1 MMDQAAQFLRIVR
14 SEVLESI
21 YLLAKRDC
29 KIHLQ
34 AQGSRGS
41 RRNRILYL
49 IKPCP
54 RINSGFQFRRCFE
67 KDQWTL
73 LKNKGE
79 RKMTAKNGNRL
90 QHHLTAVKEG
100 KRCFENAFES
110 IARMILESEIEKVVV
125 NGRTTY
131 DFTIF
136 RTGKK
141 HIIGIYDEINSF
153 VSFVKDAAEGGSSKE
168 MAFVLV
174 GEPGNGKTFFV
185 EFLCSMYRSFLANEK
200 NRKYTFRFTNMDR
213 LGSYGKIS
221 TIESQTYEDP
231 MILAMNLFENPD
243 DNKTFL
249 AKQIGFSDKEIE
261 QLYDNYRPLGACSG
275 YMWNDIINL
284 ADGNI
289 DEMLK
294 HIEIIPVPMTESL
307 GTITGK
313 YPAKDKITSSAVD
326 LLGEE
331 SIQRLLHITD
341 TNNPYRFDLRRGALA
356 RVAGGGIHFSD
367 EVFKNKKD
375 LVQVYLGVIQNRVIE
390 IDGYKW
396 PIDTLIVATSNN
408 SEFNRFLSEKE
419 EAPIVDRCRICYVS
433 HNTNYKLQENLTSYA
448 IGNEAK
454 TTLDRKDLHRDPNLN
469 YATSVAVVLTRLPR
483 SEKLTAIETMKLSA
497 GEVAGEKSIKTLA
510 EVIDT
515 LNQDPDIT
523 KRFGQKGLG
532 QRNLGR
538 AIQLLIESSETN
550 EGRCMF
556 AYDIYKTLERVVL
569 DYVTEVNDRAK
580 YLEDLKTA
588 KGMYRERIM
597 TEMFNAYMDEP
608 FAIRKDVM
616 NYVNMIIGIDA
627 ENLGP
632 DKMWKYKDPQ
642 TGELK
647 ALKVDERYIK
657 GVEERL
663 GLKTEEQRETFRT
676 SIRKIYGQKI
686 SVDPNYDFMDNL
698 ELVKAVTD
706 VRLKSDIAGAGSL
719 IGALANRTNEEN
731 QKLYDRMIDTMLNK
745 LNYCKT
751 CAQKTIEYFCTQE
764 DEN

>member
-1 MMDQAAQFLRIVR
+1 MSNNA
-14 SEVLESI
+14 
-21 YLLAKRDC
+21 
-29 KIHLQ
+29 
-34 AQGSRGS
+34 
-41 RRNRILYL
+41 N
-49 IKPCP
+49 
-54 RINSGFQFRRCFE
+54 
-67 KDQWTL
+67 TL
-73 LKNKGE
+73 H
-79 RKMTAKNGNRL
+79 
-90 QHHLTAVKEG
+90 HHLEEVKKG
-100 KRCFENAFES
+100 SRCFENAFQGVS
-110 IARMILESEIEKVVV
+110 RMILESKIEKVVV
-125 NGRTTY
+125 NGKTTY
-131 DFTIF
+131 DFSIF
-136 RTGKK
+136 REGSK
-141 HIIGIYDEINSF
+141 HVIGMYDEINSF
-153 VSFVKDAAEGGSSKE
+153 VSYVKDAAEGGSSKE

-174 GEPGNGKTFFV
+174 GEPGNGKTFLV
-185 EFLCSMYRSFLANEK
+185 EFLSNKYRTFLSQDK
-200 NRKYTFRFTNMDR
+200 NRKYTFRFVDTDKVGN
-213 LGSYGKIS
+213 YGKITS
-221 TIESQTYEDP
+221 IESQTYEDP
-231 MILAMNLFENPD
+231 MILAMNLFDDPD
-243 DNKTFL
+243 QNREYL
-249 AKQIGFSDKEIE
+249 AKQIGFSDQEIE
-261 QLYDNYRPLGACSG
+261 TLYENYRPLGACSG
-275 YMWNDIINL
+275 YIWNDIRSLTN
-284 ADGNI
+284 GSM

-294 HIEIIPVPMTESL
+294 FIEITPVPLTESL
-307 GTITGK
+307 GTVTGK
-313 YPAKDKITSSAVD
+313 YPAKDKITSSSVD

-331 SIQRLLHITD
+331 SIQRLLHISD

-367 EVFKNKKD
+367 EIYKNKKD
-375 LVQVYLGVIQNRVIE
+375 LVQVYLGVIQNRSIE

-408 SEFNRFLSEKE
+408 SEFHRFLSEKE

-433 HNTNYKLQENLTSYA
+433 HNTNYHLQKDLTDYTIGSETRTTLTKENL
-448 IGNEAK
+448 
-454 TTLDRKDLHRDPNLN
+454 HQDPNLN
-469 YATSVAVVLTRLPR
+469 YAASIAVVLTRLPR
-483 SEKLTAIETMKLSA
+483 SEKLTPVETMKLAA

-515 LNQDPDIT
+515 LNQDPEIIN
-523 KRFGQKGLG
+523 RFGQKGLG

-538 AIQLLIESSETN
+538 AIQLSIESSETN

-556 AYDIYKTLERVVL
+556 AYDVFKALERIIL
-569 DYVTEVNDRAK
+569 DYVTEANDRTK

-588 KGMYRERIM
+588 KGLYRERIM

-647 ALKVDERYIK
+647 ALKIDERYI
-657 GVEERL
+657 GSVEERL
-663 GLKTEEQRETFRT
+663 GLKSEEQRESFRT

-686 SVDPNYDFMDNL
+686 SVDPDYDFMDNL

-731 QKLYDRMIDTMLNK
+731 QKLYDRMIDTMLEK
-745 LNYCKT
+745 LGYCKT

-764 DEN
+764 DEK

>member
-1 MMDQAAQFLRIVR
+1 MTSPKSSKPNQ
-14 SEVLESI
+14 
-21 YLLAKRDC
+21 
-29 KIHLQ
+29 
-34 AQGSRGS
+34 
-41 RRNRILYL
+41 RNSAL
-49 IKPCP
+49 
-54 RINSGFQFRRCFE
+54 N
-67 KDQWTL
+67 
-73 LKNKGE
+73 
-79 RKMTAKNGNRL
+79 
-90 QHHLTAVKEG
+90 HHLTAVKEG
-100 KRCFENAFES
+100 SRRFENAFQGV
-110 IARMILESEIEKVVV
+110 ARMILDDEIEKVVV
-125 NGRTTY
+125 NGKTTY
-131 DFTIF
+131 DFKIF

-141 HIIGIYDEINSF
+141 HTIGMYDEINSF
-153 VSFVKDAAEGGSSKE
+153 VSFAKDSAEGGSSKE

-185 EFLCSMYRSFLANEK
+185 ELLCAKYRAFISRDE
-200 NRKYTFRFTNMDR
+200 NRRYTFRFINMDK
-213 LGSYGKIS
+213 LGHYGRIT

-231 MILAMNLFENPD
+231 MILAMNLFEERDRN
-243 DNKTFL
+243 TAYL
-249 AKQIGFSDKEIE
+249 AEHGGFTDGEIE
-261 QLYDNYRPLGACSG
+261 KLYENYRPMGACSG
-275 YMWNDIINL
+275 YIWNDIRTFTDGDIN
-284 ADGNI
+284 
-289 DEMLK
+289 EMLSF
-294 HIEIIPVPMTESL
+294 IEIIPVPLSESL
-307 GTITGK
+307 GTVTGK

-367 EVFKNKKD
+367 EIFKNKKD
-375 LVQVYLGVIQNRVIE
+375 LVQVYLGVIQNRAIE

-396 PIDTLIVATSNN
+396 PIDTLIIATSNN
-408 SEFNRFLSEKE
+408 SEFNRFLAEKE

-433 HNTNYKLQENLTSYA
+433 HNTNYRMQEGLTAYA
-448 IGNEAK
+448 IGSEAK
-454 TTLDRKDLHRDPNLN
+454 TTLTKEALHQDPNLN
-469 YATSVAVVLTRLPR
+469 YAASVAVVLTRLPR
-483 SEKLTAIETMKLSA
+483 SEKLTPIETMKLAA

-515 LNQDPDIT
+515 LSQDPDIT
-523 KRFGQKGLG
+523 KRFGQKGMG
-532 QRNLGR
+532 HRNLGR
-538 AIQLLIESSETN
+538 AIQLLGESSETN
-550 EGRCMF
+550 EGRCMV
-556 AYDIYKTLERVVL
+556 AYDVFKTVERVVL
-569 DYVTEVNDRAK
+569 DYVVDANERAK
-580 YLEDLKTA
+580 YLDDLKIA

-642 TGELK
+642 SGELK
-647 ALKVDERYIK
+647 ALKIDERYVK
-657 GVEERL
+657 SVEERI
-663 GLKTEEQRETFRT
+663 GLKTEEQRESFRT
-676 SIRKIYGQKI
+676 SIRKIYGQRI

-731 QKLYDRMIDTMLNK
+731 QKLYDRMITTMLNK
-745 LNYCKT
+745 LGYCRT

-764 DEN
+764 DEA

>member
-1 MMDQAAQFLRIVR
+1 MPT
-14 SEVLESI
+14 STHS
-21 YLLAKRDC
+21 
-29 KIHLQ
+29 
-34 AQGSRGS
+34 
-41 RRNRILYL
+41 L
-49 IKPCP
+49 IQHIKAV
-54 RINSGFQFRRCFE
+54 
-67 KDQWTL
+67 K
-73 LKNKGE
+73 KGE
-79 RKMTAKNGNRL
+79 RR
-90 QHHLTAVKEG
+90 
-100 KRCFENAFES
+100 FENAFQS
-110 IARMILESEIEKVVV
+110 VSRMIFEGGIEKIIV
-125 NGRTTY
+125 NGKTTY
-131 DFTIF
+131 DFRVF
-136 RTGKK
+136 RTGPK
-141 HIIGIYDEINSF
+141 HVIGMYEEVNSF
-153 VSFVKDAAEGGSSKE
+153 VSYVKDAAEGGSSKE

-185 EFLCSMYRSFLANEK
+185 EFLSGRYRSFLSREE
-200 NRKYTFRFTNMDR
+200 NRKYSFRFQHLDQF
-213 LGSYGKIS
+213 GSYGRIS
-221 TIESQTYEDP
+221 AIESQTYEDP
-231 MILAMNLFENPD
+231 MILAMNLFDLPD
-243 DNKTFL
+243 DNRTFL
-249 AKQIGFSDKEIE
+249 TREMGFSEPEAETLFDA
-261 QLYDNYRPLGACSG
+261 YRPLGACSG
-275 YMWNDIINL
+275 YIWNDIRAHCAGDLDRML
-284 ADGNI
+284 AFV
-289 DEMLK
+289 EV
-294 HIEIIPVPMTESL
+294 IPVPLTESL
-307 GTITGK
+307 GTVTGK

-367 EVFKNKKD
+367 EIFKNKKD
-375 LVQVYLGVIQNRVIE
+375 LVQVYLGVIQNRSIE

-408 SEFNRFLSEKE
+408 SEFHRFLSEKE
-419 EAPIVDRCRICYVS
+419 EAPIVDRCRLCYVS
-433 HNTNYKLQENLTSYA
+433 HNTNYKLQKELTGYA
-448 IGNEAK
+448 VGSEAR
-454 TTLDRKDLHRDPNLN
+454 TTLTKESLHQDPNLN
-469 YATSVAVVLTRLPR
+469 YAACVGVVLSRLPR
-483 SEKLTAIETMKLSA
+483 SEKLTPVETMKLAA

-515 LNQDPDIT
+515 LNQDPEIIN
-523 KRFGQKGLG
+523 RFGQKGLG

-550 EGRCMF
+550 EGQCMF
-556 AYDIYKTLERVVL
+556 AYDVFKALERIVL
-569 DYVTEVNDRAK
+569 DYVSEANDRAK
-580 YLEDLKTA
+580 YLEDIKTA
-588 KGMYRERIM
+588 KGLYRERIM

-647 ALKVDERYIK
+647 ALKIDERYVNS
-657 GVEERL
+657 VEERL
-663 GLKTEEQRETFRT
+663 GLKTEEQRESFRT

-686 SVDPNYDFMDNL
+686 SLDPNYDFMDNL

-731 QKLYDRMIDTMLNK
+731 QKLYDRMIGTMLNK
-745 LNYCKT
+745 LGYCRT

-764 DEN
+764 DEK

>member
-1 MMDQAAQFLRIVR
+1 MA
-14 SEVLESI
+14 
-21 YLLAKRDC
+21 
-29 KIHLQ
+29 
-34 AQGSRGS
+34 
-41 RRNRILYL
+41 
-49 IKPCP
+49 
-54 RINSGFQFRRCFE
+54 
-67 KDQWTL
+67 
-73 LKNKGE
+73 
-79 RKMTAKNGNRL
+79 KMTNNTL
-90 QHHLTAVKEG
+90 QQHLTEIKEG
-100 KRCFENAFES
+100 KRSFENAFQGV
-110 IARMILESEIEKVVV
+110 ARMILESDIEKVVV
-125 NGRTTY
+125 KGKTTY
-131 DFTIF
+131 DFSIF
-136 RTGKK
+136 RDGKK
-141 HIIGIYDEINSF
+141 HIIGMYDEINSF
-153 VSFVKDAAEGGSSKE
+153 VSYVKDAAESGSSAE

-185 EFLCSMYRSFLANEK
+185 DYLCAKYRNFLSRDK
-200 NRKYTFRFTNMDR
+200 NRKYTFRFINIDK
-213 LGSYGKIS
+213 LGNYGKIN

-231 MILAMNLFENPD
+231 LVLAMSLLED
-243 DNKTFL
+243 SDESKTYL
-249 AKQIGFSDKEIE
+249 AKQVGFSDNEIE
-261 QLYDNYRPLGACSG
+261 QLYENYRPLGACSG
-275 YMWNDIINL
+275 YIWNDIRNNTGGDL
-284 ADGNI
+284 
-289 DEMLK
+289 EKMLQFV
-294 HIEIIPVPMTESL
+294 EIIPVPLTESL
-307 GTITGK
+307 GTVTGK

-356 RVAGGGIHFSD
+356 RVAGGGIHFCD
-367 EVFKNKKD
+367 EIYKNKKD
-375 LVQVYLGVIQNRVIE
+375 LVQVYLGVIQNRNIE

-408 SEFNRFLSEKE
+408 QEFHRFLSEKE

-433 HNTNYKLQENLTSYA
+433 HNTNYKLQKDLTLYT
-448 IGNEAK
+448 IGSETR
-454 TTLDRKDLHRDPNLN
+454 TTLNREFLHQDPNLN
-469 YATSVAVVLTRLPR
+469 YAASVAAVLTRLPR
-483 SEKLTAIETMKLSA
+483 SEKLTPVETMKLSA

-515 LNQDPDIT
+515 LNQDPEIIN
-523 KRFGQKGLG
+523 RFGQKGLG

-538 AIQLLIESSETN
+538 SVQLLMESSETN
-550 EGRCMF
+550 EGQCMF
-556 AYDIYKTLERVVL
+556 AYDIFKAIERVIL
-569 DYVTEVNDRAK
+569 DYVIDANDRTK

-588 KGMYRERIM
+588 KGLYRERIM

-608 FAIRKDVM
+608 LAIRKDVM

-627 ENLGP
+627 ENVGA

-647 ALKVDERYIK
+647 ALKIDERFINS
-657 GVEERL
+657 VEERL

-686 SVDPNYDFMDNL
+686 SVDPDYDFMDNL

-731 QKLYDRMIDTMLNK
+731 QKLYDRMVETMLEK

>member
-1 MMDQAAQFLRIVR
+1 MAND
-14 SEVLESI
+14 
-21 YLLAKRDC
+21 
-29 KIHLQ
+29 
-34 AQGSRGS
+34 
-41 RRNRILYL
+41 
-49 IKPCP
+49 
-54 RINSGFQFRRCFE
+54 
-67 KDQWTL
+67 
-73 LKNKGE
+73 
-79 RKMTAKNGNRL
+79 NGNGL
-90 QHHLTAVKEG
+90 QHHLVAVKKG

-110 IARMILESEIEKVVV
+110 ISRMILESEIEKVVV

-185 EFLCSMYRSFLANEK
+185 EFLCSKYRSFLTTEK
-200 NRKYTFRFTNMDR
+200 NRKYTFRFTDMDR

-556 AYDIYKTLERVVL
+556 AYDIYKTFERVVL

>member
-1 MMDQAAQFLRIVR
+1 MAKKAQTQSQSQL
-14 SEVLESI
+14 
-21 YLLAKRDC
+21 
-29 KIHLQ
+29 H
-34 AQGSRGS
+34 
-41 RRNRILYL
+41 
-49 IKPCP
+49 
-54 RINSGFQFRRCFE
+54 
-67 KDQWTL
+67 
-73 LKNKGE
+73 
-79 RKMTAKNGNRL
+79 
-90 QHHLTAVKEG
+90 QHCLAVKEG
-100 KRCFENAFES
+100 HRRFENAFQGV
-110 IARMILESEIEKVVV
+110 ARMILESNIEKVVV
-125 NGRTTY
+125 NGKTTY
-131 DFTIF
+131 DFSIF
-136 RTGKK
+136 RHGKK
-141 HIIGIYDEINSF
+141 HVIGMYDEVNSF
-153 VSFVKDAAEGGSSKE
+153 VSYVKDAAENGSSKE

-185 EFLCSMYRSFLANEK
+185 DFLCTQYRAFLANGQ
-200 NRKYTFRFTNMDR
+200 NRKYTFRFKGVDR
-213 LGSYGKIS
+213 LGHYGRIS
-221 TIESQTYEDP
+221 MIESQTYEDP
-231 MILAMNLFENPD
+231 MILALNLFDDPD
-243 DNKTFL
+243 QNMDFL
-249 AKQIGFSDKEIE
+249 SREIGFDDQAIE
-261 QLYDNYRPLGACSG
+261 TLYENYRPLGACSG
-275 YMWNDIINL
+275 YIWNDIRTY
-284 ADGNI
+284 ADGDMEKMLEFI
-289 DEMLK
+289 D
-294 HIEIIPVPMTESL
+294 IIPVPLTESL

-356 RVAGGGIHFSD
+356 RVAGGGIHFAD
-367 EVFKNKKD
+367 EIYKNKKD
-375 LVQVYLGVIQNRVIE
+375 LVQVYLGVIQNRNIE

-396 PIDTLIVATSNN
+396 PIDSLIIATSNN
-408 SEFNRFLSEKE
+408 SEFNRFLAEKE

-433 HNTNYKLQENLTSYA
+433 HNTNYKLQKDLTLYA
-448 IGNEAK
+448 IGSEAR
-454 TTLDRKDLHRDPNLN
+454 TTLTRESLHQDPNLN
-469 YATSVAVVLTRLPR
+469 YAASVAAVLTRLPR
-483 SEKLTAIETMKLSA
+483 SEKLTPIETMKLAA

-510 EVIDT
+510 EVIDN
-515 LNQDPDIT
+515 LNQEPDIT

-538 AIQLLIESSETN
+538 SVQLLTESSETN
-550 EGRCMF
+550 EGQCMF
-556 AYDIYKTLERVVL
+556 ACDIYSALERIIL
-569 DYVTEVNDRAK
+569 DYVSEANDRAK
-580 YLEDLKTA
+580 YLEDLKIA
-588 KGMYRERIM
+588 KGLYRERIM

-608 FAIRKDVM
+608 LAIRKDVM

-642 TGELK
+642 SGELK
-647 ALKVDERYIK
+647 ALKIDERYVK
-657 GVEERL
+657 SVEERL

-731 QKLYDRMIDTMLNK
+731 QKLYDRMVDTMLNK
-745 LNYCKT
+745 LGYCRT